1 MDRPK
6 KAFFLLLIVSLLSIS
21 LASALS
27 EFSVDYEAVKDNVVY
42 MEPAEFYISITN
54 NQNFNDQ
61 FKISFGINPKWSIQI
76 IPPKD
81 SYPTINK
88 DETKKIKVSIMAVS
102 EMPPSLY
109 RIPII
114 VKSLKTGLSEK
125 IYAPI
130 YLKSGKLA
138 GEYPPTVT
146 ANANIPDKVNPK
158 ETIRITVD
166 LRNRNKLN
174 ITEMKIKLSSIV
186 INKEVMISI
195 GPLEEKT
202 IIITHQFDPLEPPKK
217 DTVTLNLYVDE
228 NSIRTIEDIPI
239 EIIAY
244 SDIVE
249 SSELAKSF
257 LKTEKKITYTND
269 GNVNKQETLKIEM
282 GFFKDIVTST
292 SQKTYVLKED
302 GKRYRALDINL
313 KPGVQTKIIVVQNFR
328 LLAAIITLA
337 IIFTILYYVFRSPI
351 VVKKQAVVLNTKDG
365 GIINMKIMMNVSN
378 RTPKVIKSVV
388 IIDRVPNIADI
399 EKEFQIGTLKPD
411 KIISHD
417 KGSNIIKWNI
427 EFLEKY
433 EERIITYKIKSK
445 LGILG
450 GFKLPPAVIKYENE
464 KGKDVI
470 THSNG
475 VSLSIK

>member
-1 MDRPK
+1 MDWPK
-6 KAFFLLLIVSLLSIS
+6 KAFFLLLVVALLSIS

-27 EFSVDYEAVKDNVVY
+27 ELSLDYEAVKDNVVY

-54 NQNFNDQ
+54 NQGFSDR
-61 FKISFGINPKWSIQI
+61 FKVSFGINPKWSTQI

-81 SYPTINK
+81 SYLTINK
-88 DETKKIKVSIMAVS
+88 GETKKIKVLIMAVS

-114 VKSLKTGLSEK
+114 VKSLKTNLSEK

-146 ANANIPDKVNPK
+146 AKVNIPDKVNPR
-158 ETIRITVD
+158 ETIRITID

-186 INKEVMISI
+186 INKEVITSV

-217 DTVTLNLYVDE
+217 DTVTFSLYVDG

-244 SDIVE
+244 SDIIE
-249 SSELAKSF
+249 SSELEKSF

-269 GNVNKQETLKIEM
+269 GNIRKQETLKIEI

-292 SQKTYVLKED
+292 NPKTYVLKED
-302 GKRYRALDINL
+302 GKRYRALDVDL
-313 KPGVQTKIIVVQNFR
+313 KPGAKTEIIIVKNFR
-328 LLAAIITLA
+328 PLVAIITIV
-337 IIFTILYYVFRSPI
+337 IILTILYYVFRSPI
-351 VVKKQAVVLNTKDG
+351 VVEKQAVVLNTKDG
-365 GIINMKIMMNVSN
+365 GIINMKIMMNVRN
-378 RTPKVIKSVV
+378 RTPKVIKNVV

-411 KIISHD
+411 KIISHE
-417 KGSNIIKWNI
+417 KSSNIIKWNI
-427 EFLEKY
+427 DVLEKY

-450 GFKLPPAVIKYENE
+450 GFKLPTAVIKYENE

-470 THSNG
+470 THSNS
-475 VSLSIK
+475 VSLSVK

>member
-1 MDRPK
+1 MDWPK
-6 KAFFLLLIVSLLSIS
+6 KAFFLLFIVSLLSIS

-42 MEPAEFYISITN
+42 REPAEFYISITN
-54 NQNFNDQ
+54 NQDFSDR
-61 FKISFGINPKWSIQI
+61 FRISFGINPKWSTQI
-76 IPPKD
+76 VPPKD
-81 SYPTINK
+81 SYLTINK
-88 DETKKIKVSIMAVS
+88 GETKKIRVLVMAVS

-114 VKSLKTGLSEK
+114 VKSLKTDMSEK

-146 ANANIPDKVNPK
+146 AKVNIPDKVNPR
-158 ETIRITVD
+158 ETIRITIN

-174 ITEMKIKLSSIV
+174 ITDMKIKLSSIV
-186 INKEVMISI
+186 INKEVITSI

-202 IIITHQFDPLEPPKK
+202 IIITHQFDTLEPPKK
-217 DTVTLNLYVDE
+217 DTVTFGLYVE
-228 NSIRTIEDIPI
+228 GNRIRTIEDIPI

-244 SDIVE
+244 SDIIE
-249 SSELAKSF
+249 SSELEKSF
-257 LKTEKKITYTND
+257 LKTEEKITYTND
-269 GNVNKQETLKIEM
+269 GNIRKQETLKIEM

-292 SQKTYVLKED
+292 DKKMYVLKED
-302 GKRYRALDINL
+302 GKRYRALDADL
-313 KPGVQTKIIVVQNFR
+313 KPGAKTEIIVVKNFR
-328 LLAAIITLA
+328 PLVAVITIAIIL
-337 IIFTILYYVFRSPI
+337 TILYYVFRSPI

-365 GIINMKIMMNVSN
+365 GIINMKIMMNVMN
-378 RTPKVIKSVV
+378 RTPKVIKNVV

-399 EKEFQIGTLKPD
+399 EKEFQIGTLKPN
-411 KIISHD
+411 KIISHE
-417 KGSNIIKWNI
+417 KSSNIIKWNI
-427 EFLEKY
+427 DVLEKY

-450 GFKLPPAVIKYENE
+450 GFKLPPAIIKYENE

-470 THSNG
+470 THSNS
-475 VSLSIK
+475 VNLSVK